1 MAFGHVEMCK
11 YQPKADMVFILGV
24 ICNIWLKLEKGVQT
38 KYQPKADMLVCG
50 SLMQGYALPM
60 LMALFRA
67 MQGRS
72 GPRS

>member
-1 MAFGHVEMCK
+1 
-11 YQPKADMVFILGV
+11 MVFILGEY
-24 ICNIWLKLEKGVQT
+24 LLFLEKGVQT

-67 MQGRS
+67 MH
-72 GPRS
+72 